1 MKEKLEQWLRSGVV
15 PSVPADAE
23 DEEPCSPAAY
33 ILMKPDAPRPDW
45 RELAT
50 VTGWLMKSPDA
61 PQEVAEIV
69 VKALCETGRTEAE
82 FNSEFERRL
91 DEFRVPRIDG
101 AGIHPSTSHRQD
113 TQLCVAL
120 ETAAAFLHHRT
131 AA

>member
-1 MKEKLEQWLRSGVV
+1 MKEKLEQWLRSGIV

-33 ILMKPDAPRPDW
+33 ILMKSDAARPDW
-45 RELAT
+45 RELAA

-61 PQEVAEIV
+61 PRDVAEIV
-69 VKALCETGRTEAE
+69 VKVLRETGRTEAE
-82 FNSEFERRL
+82 FNREFEQRI

-113 TQLCVAL
+113 VQLCVAL
-120 ETAAAFLHHRT
+120 EAVASFLHRR